1 MSHNLRLTIN
11 LDKIE
16 DNARAVVSLCQQH
29 SIEVV
34 GVTKGVCGHPEVAK
48 AMLRGGVSAI
58 GESRMEN
65 IHRLKTAG
73 VYPLYM
79 LLRLPPLSEV
89 DDVVASVDISLN
101 SEFSVLAGLSEA
113 ALRRGSPHDVILMVD
128 LGDLREGILPEDL
141 IPFVRETLKLHG
153 IRIVGIGTNLI
164 CFGGV
169 MPSEENMN
177 QLVDL
182 AHEIEKTFALTL
194 RWISGSNSSGLELI
208 ATGRMPKSINQ
219 ARIGEGILL
228 GRETLHRRP
237 WPGTYQDAFL
247 LHAEVLE
254 LKEKPSTPVGER
266 SENAFGELPV
276 FENRG
281 EIERAILNIGREDVD
296 IEGLTP
302 IESHLRIIGASSD
315 YLILDV
321 TEAKTHLKVGD
332 EITFAV
338 NYSALLAAMTS
349 PYVEKQPF
357 QGGIPM
363 KTT

>member
-16 DNARAVVSLCQQH
+16 HNARTIVGLCQQH
-29 SIEVV
+29 QIEVV

-65 IHRLKTAG
+65 IHRLKAAG
-73 VYPLYM
+73 VHPLYM

-89 DDVVASVDISLN
+89 QDVVTSVDISLN
-101 SEFSVLAGLSEA
+101 SEISVLTGLSEA
-113 ALRRGSPHDVILMVD
+113 ALRRGRTHDVILMVD
-128 LGDLREGILPEDL
+128 LGDLREGILPGDL
-141 IPFVRETLKLHG
+141 IPFVRATLKLQG
-153 IRIVGIGTNLI
+153 IRIVGIGANLI

-169 MPSEENMN
+169 IPTEKNMH

-182 AHEIEKTFALTL
+182 AHAIEKTFTLPL
-194 RWISGSNSSGLELI
+194 RWISGANSSGLALI
-208 ATGRMPKSINQ
+208 AAGRMPKSVNQ

-228 GRETLHRRP
+228 GRETVHRRP
-237 WPGTYQDAFL
+237 WPDTHQDAFL

-254 LKEKPSTPVGER
+254 LKEKPSAPRGDR
-266 SENAFGELPV
+266 SENAFGALPI

-281 EIERAILNIGREDVD
+281 EITRAILNVGREDVA

-302 IESHLRIIGASSD
+302 LDSQLRIIGASSD
-315 YLILDV
+315 YLVLDV
-321 TEAKTHLKVGD
+321 TDAKTPLVVGS
-332 EITFAV
+332 EVPFTV

-349 PYVEKQPF
+349 PYVAKQPF
-357 QGGIPM
+357 LGGVP
-363 KTT
+363 